1 MNAEVEYIDANG
13 ERAKVK
19 LQGFENLGA
28 VVRGWQKVRR
38 SLVRRTM
45 HAADVTG
52 IKELPKTKLR
62 ELETLTPIRVMFHQG
77 HIEKF
82 SKIERHP
89 TRKTLLRCIP
99 VDEDGDDGEPQVIE
113 ASCPVTIIFE
123 S

>member
-13 ERAKVK
+13 DRAKVK
-19 LQGFENLGA
+19 LQSFENLGA

-38 SLVRRTM
+38 GFVRRTM
-45 HAADVTG
+45 HAADVTE

-62 ELETLTPIRVMFHQG
+62 DLLTLTPVRVMFAHGG

-89 TRKTLLRCIP
+89 TRKTILLCTP
-99 VDEDGDDGEPQVIE
+99 VDEDGDDCDPQTIE
-113 ASCPVTIIFE
+113 GNARVTVIFE
-123 S
+123 